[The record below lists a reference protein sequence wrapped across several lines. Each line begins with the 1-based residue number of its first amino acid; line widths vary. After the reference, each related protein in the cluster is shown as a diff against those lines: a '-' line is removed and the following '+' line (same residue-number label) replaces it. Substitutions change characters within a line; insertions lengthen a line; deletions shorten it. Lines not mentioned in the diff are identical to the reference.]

1 MDLYGCHFEY
11 AGTPSRM
18 YGLII
23 ATVDTAKYV
32 SLSGQTE
39 SHSFFNKKEKK
50 KYHLGDSFDNSAMT
64 FDAEVVSGKNIDRTE
79 QRIIEKWLFHQAD
92 FCKLY
97 VDMKDDIYAETYE
110 FVDGKQKRLYL
121 NCRFVNPQK
130 IENSGGLVGYRFT
143 VECDSCM
150 AWQDAVTFEYEL
162 DNTSEFSNSIITVN
176 VDSDLNDY
184 VYPKVTIQIG
194 DVGGDIIIS
203 NNTDDASRL
212 TSFVSLTPNVTVVMR
227 GDGINYISGD
237 NYMKFKDKNFIRL
250 LDGENQIAIVGDVV
264 GLSFEF
270 QNRRFL

>member
-1 MDLYGCHFEY
+1 M
-11 AGTPSRM
+11 
-18 YGLII
+18 
-23 ATVDTAKYV
+23 
-32 SLSGQTE
+32 
-39 SHSFFNKKEKK
+39 
-50 KYHLGDSFDNSAMT
+50 
-64 FDAEVVSGKNIDRTE
+64 
-79 QRIIEKWLFHQAD
+79 
-92 FCKLY
+92 
-97 VDMKDDIYAETYE
+97 
-110 FVDGKQKRLYL
+110 
-121 NCRFVNPQK
+121 
-130 IENSGGLVGYRFT
+130 
-143 VECDSCM
+143 
-150 AWQDAVTFEYEL
+150 
-162 DNTSEFSNSIITVN
+162 
-176 VDSDLNDY
+176 DSDLNDY